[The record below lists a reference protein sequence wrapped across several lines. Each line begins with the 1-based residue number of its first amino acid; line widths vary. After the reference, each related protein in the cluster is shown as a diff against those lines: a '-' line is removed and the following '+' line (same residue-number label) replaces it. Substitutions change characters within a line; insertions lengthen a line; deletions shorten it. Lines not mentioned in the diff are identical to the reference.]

1 MITNYVDEETL
12 WEERVSRLIK
22 TARHSL
28 SEDWMEKKK
37 NSRSKNRITKKKKRE
52 GDMHGFNLL
61 NALAR
66 NRRTKR
72 THILGRSFAS
82 ISICNR
88 MHAYT
93 CILSLFLCLLLG
105 IFHVAFSTCRQSI
118 RTLERAA
125 WIRNTRTTRKPA
137 PSTRWSSSV
146 VIIS

>member
-1 MITNYVDEETL
+1 MWMKRHVRRTCVVIDQDSPTFV
-12 WEERVSRLIK
+12 ERRLNG
-22 TARHSL
+22 
-28 SEDWMEKKK
+28 KKK
-37 NSRSKNRITKKKKRE
+37 KIREVKIVLRKKKRE

-125 WIRNTRTTRKPA
+125 
-137 PSTRWSSSV
+137 
-146 VIIS
+146 

>member
-1 MITNYVDEETL
+1 MKRHVRRTCVVIDQDSPAFV
-12 WEERVSRLIK
+12 ERRLNG
-22 TARHSL
+22 
-28 SEDWMEKKK
+28 KKK
-37 NSRSKNRITKKKKRE
+37 NSRSKNRITKKKKKRE

-125 WIRNTRTTRKPA
+125 
-137 PSTRWSSSV
+137 
-146 VIIS
+146 

>member
-1 MITNYVDEETL
+1 MITNYVDEETCEKNVCRD
-12 WEERVSRLIK
+12 WSRQPDIRWAK
-22 TARHSL
+22 I
-28 SEDWMEKKK
+28 EWKKK
-37 NSRSKNRITKKKKRE
+37 KIREVKIVLRKKKKRE